1 MHASYISKGNEMIAY
16 DGTFNYLSGN
26 ATKEP
31 DILKIVKEDVLRI
44 LCERRFH

>member
-1 MHASYISKGNEMIAY
+1 MIAY
-16 DGTFNYLSGN
+16 AGTFNYLSDN

-31 DILKIVKEDVLRI
+31 DILKIVKDDVLRI